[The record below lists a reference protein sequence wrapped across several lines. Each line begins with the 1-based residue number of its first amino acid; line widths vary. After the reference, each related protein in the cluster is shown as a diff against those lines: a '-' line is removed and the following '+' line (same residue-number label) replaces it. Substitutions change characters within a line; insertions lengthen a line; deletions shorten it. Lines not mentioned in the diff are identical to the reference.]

1 MKLAV
6 PDVPLNRFCQSDNL
20 KVWQGRYPQLKNEI
34 GRVGQ
39 RRQVVIPREFLET
52 LKLQEGDF
60 VAFSK
65 QANGVLIK
73 PKRLVDPDDV
83 LTPAQ
88 AKKLRRSLKQAR
100 QGKTLPWSQVKREDF
115 RSLPKVLLSRARRK
129 RN

>member
-1 MKLAV
+1 MPSKTTTPV
-6 PDVPLNRFCQSDNL
+6 RE
-20 KVWQGRYPQLKNEI
+20 RI

-39 RRQVVIPREFLET
+39 RRQVVIPRDMLEN

-73 PKRLVDPDDV
+73 PKRVVDPDDT

-88 AKKLRRSLKQAR
+88 AKKVRHALKQVR
-100 QGKTLPWSQVKREDF
+100 EGKGKPWSQVKHE
-115 RSLPKVLLSRARRK
+115 LGL
-129 RN
+129 